1 MKRRDLR
8 QKILG
13 IRRAMPPSTVKD
25 VSKEVCDAVK
35 NLDSFKNA
43 RTVASYMSCNGEVDP
58 IFLESDKSKIFT
70 FPVVQED
77 GTLIFV
83 KPNGDFRRG
92 SFGIPEPENG
102 IEIEISQIDIV
113 LVPLVAAD
121 SEGNRLGHGGGYY
134 DKTFAIERNSKRPLL
149 VGLAHD
155 FQIVEKLEVNSWDVP
170 MDLLI
175 TQSRVFLSENS
186 YLRVSMGEY

>member
-1 MKRRDLR
+1 M
-8 QKILG
+8 
-13 IRRAMPPSTVKD
+13 
-25 VSKEVCDAVK
+25 
-35 NLDSFKNA
+35 
-43 RTVASYMSCNGEVDP
+43 
-58 IFLESDKSKIFT
+58 
-70 FPVVQED
+70 
-77 GTLIFV
+77 
-83 KPNGDFRRG
+83 
-92 SFGIPEPENG
+92 
-102 IEIEISQIDIV
+102 
-113 LVPLVAAD
+113 
-121 SEGNRLGHGGGYY
+121 GHGGGYY